1 MLLIEEGILVAVI
14 VVILFMCAIVMG
26 VLFGLVIGLKLR
38 LDRYDKKIKE
48 LSKAISVN
56 EDYLTAIDERTID
69 IYNYVR
75 RKS

>member
-1 MLLIEEGILVAVI
+1 MAVI
-14 VVILFMCAIVMG
+14 VVILFMCAILMG
-26 VLFGLVIGLKLR
+26 ALFGLVIGLKLR

-69 IYNYVR
+69 IYNDIR

>member
-1 MLLIEEGILVAVI
+1 MEAIVA
-14 VVILFMCAIVMG
+14 ILFMCAILIG
-26 VLFGLVIGLKLR
+26 ALFGLVIGLKLR

-69 IYNYVR
+69 IYDYVR

>member
-1 MLLIEEGILVAVI
+1 MAVI
-14 VVILFMCAIVMG
+14 VVILFMCAISMG
-26 VLFGLVIGLKLR
+26 ALFGLVIGLKLR

-69 IYNYVR
+69 IYEYVR
-75 RKS
+75 RKN

>member
-1 MLLIEEGILVAVI
+1 MAVI
-14 VVILFMCAIVMG
+14 VVILFMCAILIG
-26 VLFGLVIGLKLR
+26 ALFGLVIGLKLR

-69 IYNYVR
+69 IYNDIR

>member
-1 MLLIEEGILVAVI
+1 MAVI
-14 VVILFMCAIVMG
+14 VVILFMCTILMG

-69 IYNYVR
+69 IYDYVR
-75 RKS
+75 RKN

>member
-1 MLLIEEGILVAVI
+1 MAVI
-14 VVILFMCAIVMG
+14 VVILFMCTILMG

-48 LSKAISVN
+48 LSEAISVN

-69 IYNYVR
+69 IYDYVR

>member
-1 MLLIEEGILVAVI
+1 MAVI
-14 VVILFMCAIVMG
+14 FVILFMSAILMG
-26 VLFGLVIGLKLR
+26 ALFGLVIGLKLR
-38 LDRYDKKIKE
+38 LDRYDKKVKE

-69 IYNYVR
+69 IYNYIR

>member
-1 MLLIEEGILVAVI
+1 
-14 VVILFMCAIVMG
+14 MCAILMG
-26 VLFGLVIGLKLR
+26 ALFGLVIGLKLR
-38 LDRYDKKIKE
+38 LDRYDKKVKE

>member
-1 MLLIEEGILVAVI
+1 MAVI
-14 VVILFMCAIVMG
+14 VVILFMCTILMG

-69 IYNYVR
+69 IYDYVR

>member
-1 MLLIEEGILVAVI
+1 
-14 VVILFMCAIVMG
+14 MCAILMG
-26 VLFGLVIGLKLR
+26 ALFGLVIGLKLR

>member
-1 MLLIEEGILVAVI
+1 MTVI
-14 VVILFMCAIVMG
+14 VVILFMCAILIG
-26 VLFGLVIGLKLR
+26 ALFGLVIGLKLR
-38 LDRYDKKIKE
+38 LDRYDKKVRE

>member
-1 MLLIEEGILVAVI
+1 MAVI
-14 VVILFMCAIVMG
+14 FVILFMCAILMG
-26 VLFGLVIGLKLR
+26 ALFGLVIGIKLR
-38 LDRYDKKIKE
+38 LDRYDKKVKE

>member
-1 MLLIEEGILVAVI
+1 MVVI
-14 VVILFMCAIVMG
+14 VVILFMCAILMG
-26 VLFGLVIGLKLR
+26 TLFGLVIGLKLR

-69 IYNYVR
+69 IYDYVR
-75 RKS
+75 RKN

>member
-1 MLLIEEGILVAVI
+1 
-14 VVILFMCAIVMG
+14 MCAILMG
-26 VLFGLVIGLKLR
+26 ALFGLIIGLKLR

-69 IYNYVR
+69 IY
-75 RKS
+75 K

>member
-1 MLLIEEGILVAVI
+1 MAVI
-14 VVILFMCAIVMG
+14 VVILFMCAILIG
-26 VLFGLVIGLKLR
+26 ALFGLVIGLKLR

-69 IYNYVR
+69 IYDYVR
-75 RKS
+75 RKN

>member
-1 MLLIEEGILVAVI
+1 MAVI
-14 VVILFMCAIVMG
+14 VAILFMCAILIG
-26 VLFGLVIGLKLR
+26 ALSGLVIGLKLR

-75 RKS
+75 RKN

>member
-1 MLLIEEGILVAVI
+1 MAVI
-14 VVILFMCAIVMG
+14 VVILFMCAILMG

-69 IYNYVR
+69 IYNYIR

>member
-1 MLLIEEGILVAVI
+1 MTVI
-14 VVILFMCAIVMG
+14 VVILFMCAILMG
-26 VLFGLVIGLKLR
+26 ALFGLVIGLKLR
-38 LDRYDKKIKE
+38 LDRYDKKVKE

-69 IYNYVR
+69 IYDYIR

>member
-1 MLLIEEGILVAVI
+1 MAVI
-14 VVILFMCAIVMG
+14 FAILFMCAILIG
-26 VLFGLVIGLKLR
+26 ALFGLVIGLKLR

-69 IYNYVR
+69 IYDYVR
-75 RKS
+75 RKN

>member
-1 MLLIEEGILVAVI
+1 
-14 VVILFMCAIVMG
+14 MCAILMG
-26 VLFGLVIGLKLR
+26 ALFGLVIGLKLR

-56 EDYLTAIDERTID
+56 EDYLTAIDERTIA

>member
-1 MLLIEEGILVAVI
+1 MEAIVA
-14 VVILFMCAIVMG
+14 ILFMCAILIG
-26 VLFGLVIGLKLR
+26 ALFGLVIGLKLR

-69 IYNYVR
+69 IYNYIR

>member
-1 MLLIEEGILVAVI
+1 MEAIVA
-14 VVILFMCAIVMG
+14 ILFMCAILIG
-26 VLFGLVIGLKLR
+26 ALFGLVIGLKLR

>member
-1 MLLIEEGILVAVI
+1 
-14 VVILFMCAIVMG
+14 MCAILMG
-26 VLFGLVIGLKLR
+26 ALFGLVIGLKLR
-38 LDRYDKKIKE
+38 LDRYDKKVKE
-48 LSKAISVN
+48 LSKAIAVN

>member
-1 MLLIEEGILVAVI
+1 MVVI
-14 VVILFMCAIVMG
+14 VVILFMCAILIG
-26 VLFGLVIGLKLR
+26 ALFGLVIGLKLR

-69 IYNYVR
+69 IYDYVR
-75 RKS
+75 RKN

>member
-1 MLLIEEGILVAVI
+1 MAVI
-14 VVILFMCAIVMG
+14 VAILFMCAILIG
-26 VLFGLVIGLKLR
+26 ALFGLVIGLKLR

-69 IYNYVR
+69 IYDYIR
-75 RKS
+75 RKN

>member
-1 MLLIEEGILVAVI
+1 MAVI
-14 VVILFMCAIVMG
+14 FVILFMCAILIG
-26 VLFGLVIGLKLR
+26 ALFGLVIGLKLR

-69 IYNYVR
+69 IYDYVR

>member
-1 MLLIEEGILVAVI
+1 
-14 VVILFMCAIVMG
+14 MCAILIG
-26 VLFGLVIGLKLR
+26 ALFGLVIGLKLR
-38 LDRYDKKIKE
+38 LDRYDKKVKE

>member
-1 MLLIEEGILVAVI
+1 
-14 VVILFMCAIVMG
+14 MCAILMG
-26 VLFGLVIGLKLR
+26 TLFGLVIGLKLR

-69 IYNYVR
+69 IYDYVR
-75 RKS
+75 RKN

>member
-1 MLLIEEGILVAVI
+1 MAVI
-14 VVILFMCAIVMG
+14 FVILFMCAILIG
-26 VLFGLVIGLKLR
+26 ALFGLVIGLKLR
-38 LDRYDKKIKE
+38 LDRYDKKVKE

-69 IYNYVR
+69 IYNYIR

>member
-1 MLLIEEGILVAVI
+1 MAVI
-14 VVILFMCAIVMG
+14 VVILFMCAILIG
-26 VLFGLVIGLKLR
+26 ALFGLVIGLKLR

>member
-1 MLLIEEGILVAVI
+1 MTVM
-14 VVILFMCAIVMG
+14 VVILFMCAILMG
-26 VLFGLVIGLKLR
+26 ALFGLVIGLKLR

-48 LSKAISVN
+48 FSKAISVN

>member
-1 MLLIEEGILVAVI
+1 MAVI
-14 VVILFMCAIVMG
+14 VVILFMCAILMG
-26 VLFGLVIGLKLR
+26 ALFGLVIGLKLR
-38 LDRYDKKIKE
+38 LDRYDKKVKE

-69 IYNYVR
+69 IYNYIR

>member
-1 MLLIEEGILVAVI
+1 MAVI
-14 VVILFMCAIVMG
+14 FVILFMCAILMG
-26 VLFGLVIGLKLR
+26 ALFGLVIGLKLR

-69 IYNYVR
+69 IYDYVR